1 MLEVSRGNFAPAI
14 ALSIILLVLIFA
26 VNLVLTTVQQQ
37 ERM

>member
-1 MLEVSRGNFAPAI
+1 VSRGNFPAAI